1 MSAHPDYSSYTPR
14 RTAIM
19 KNITHIL
26 LIASLVCLAAALV
39 MALAGITVIAT
50 PNGWLDLSLV
60 FAVLA
65 IAFKVARMEDSRGA

>member
-1 MSAHPDYSSYTPR
+1 
-14 RTAIM
+14 M

-26 LIASLVCLAAALV
+26 LIASVASLVAALV
-39 MALAGITVIAT
+39 MALAGITIIAT

-65 IAFKVARMEDSRGA
+65 IAFKAVRS